1 VKNIRQQEPRQERT
15 VRSRWLAIALGLGLA
30 LGMAGCAGTRGASQ
44 PKAELQTSSDQTDT
58 QKRSQIRLQ
67 LAIGYFE
74 QRQMNVALDEIK
86 QALSADPNL
95 ADAYSVRALIYM
107 EMGETLLADENF
119 QTALRLSPNNP
130 DISSNYGWYL
140 CQNGKAA
147 QSIGY
152 FDAAL
157 KNRTYQ
163 TPTKALNNAALC
175 SLKLKDDVAA
185 ERYLLQAFQLE
196 PGNLGTNLNL
206 AKIYYMKKEYVKARF
221 YISRATK
228 DDSVSADALWLGIK
242 TEHKLGDR
250 AAEASLVTQL
260 HRRHPSSTEY
270 ANFQRGAFDE

>member
-1 VKNIRQQEPRQERT
+1 MKKNRRHDVVQLRT
-15 VRSRWLAIALGLGLA
+15 VNGLGLAIALGLGLL
-30 LGMAGCAGTRGASQ
+30 LGVSGCVGTRGNN
-44 PKAELQTSSDQTDT
+44 PLKAELQTSSDQTDS
-58 QKRSQIRLQ
+58 QKRAQIRLQ

-74 QRQMNVALDEIK
+74 QRQMNVALDEVK
-86 QALSADPNL
+86 QALVAEPDL

-107 EMGETLLADENF
+107 EMGETTLAEENF
-119 QTALRLSPNNP
+119 QTALRLAPNNP
-130 DISSNYGWYL
+130 DVSSNYGWYL
-140 CQNGKAA
+140 CQNGRAA
-147 QSIGY
+147 QSIAY

-163 TPTKALNNAALC
+163 SPSKALNNAALC

-206 AKIYYMKKEYVKARF
+206 AKIYYSKKDYIKARF
-221 YISRATK
+221 YIGRATK

-242 TEHKLGDR
+242 IEHKLGDR

-260 HRRHPSSTEY
+260 RRRHPNSSEY
-270 ANFQRGAFDE
+270 ATFQRGAFDE